1 MRRQLWVPEN
11 GTTIFP
17 NRNLGISRTLHWCL
31 CDYVFFFSTM
41 SQFIDVQLCFSF
53 LAVRDLVDIQEPCGA
68 KETPEGWT
76 SVEWHLGETLEAE
89 LFGFGALFSEAKN
102 PRFAWQILWT
112 NQGGDHCHFHVQIW
126 RYFCRKQQRSQWG
139 CLRNLHVYR
148 FLRNDVAHP
157 QPIKSW
163 SVTFSDRCCSGTTI
177 YTQMGEPT
185 ICIAMIRYVLVF
197 VGSVYPI
204 IPVSWSFLLAI
215 GHHRLYNQLRI
226 NLFGY
231 PWFAMFLIPRPS

>member
-1 MRRQLWVPEN
+1 MFMR
-11 GTTIFP
+11 
-17 NRNLGISRTLHWCL
+17 
-31 CDYVFFFSTM
+31 YVFFFSTM

-126 RYFCRKQQRSQWG
+126 RYFCRKQQRSQ
-139 CLRNLHVYR
+139 
-148 FLRNDVAHP
+148 
-157 QPIKSW
+157 
-163 SVTFSDRCCSGTTI
+163 
-177 YTQMGEPT
+177 
-185 ICIAMIRYVLVF
+185 
-197 VGSVYPI
+197 
-204 IPVSWSFLLAI
+204 
-215 GHHRLYNQLRI
+215 
-226 NLFGY
+226 
-231 PWFAMFLIPRPS
+231 